1 MKNTPRFLAKTDK
14 VVKTAQNS
22 IKIII
27 IIIASL
33 ADNHVPAW
41 LCMHAKCVRVLATVC
56 QIQSFMHYNVIIC
69 SFLLFFVVLCLPIIR
84 QKKVCIQA
92 GFT

>member
-33 ADNHVPAW
+33 ADNHVSTEMSAGASGASNLSAFPANSQQ
-41 LCMHAKCVRVLATVC
+41 HPT
-56 QIQSFMHYNVIIC
+56 SNVM
-69 SFLLFFVVLCLPIIR
+69 FV
-84 QKKVCIQA
+84 
-92 GFT
+92 